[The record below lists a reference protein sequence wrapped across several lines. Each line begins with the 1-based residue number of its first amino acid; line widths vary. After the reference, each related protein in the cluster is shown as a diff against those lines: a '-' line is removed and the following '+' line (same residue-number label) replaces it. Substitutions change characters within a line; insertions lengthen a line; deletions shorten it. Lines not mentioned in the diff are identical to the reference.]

1 MKKQSSGGAILK
13 LLEVL
18 RKTYTVGSYFNKIS
32 ESATVLSLPREYV
45 LGNFQNDFFSEYP

>member
-45 LGNFQNDFFSEYP
+45 LGNFQNDVFSEYP